1 MDKFRRDL
9 QAKFEEILGNRNVY
23 FQPPASLL
31 MQYPAIR
38 YSLKDIQTK
47 SANNSS
53 AYIMSSG
60 YECILITKE
69 PADEKYLGQIFSIPH
84 CKFGRYYS
92 ADNLHHYTFTIYQ

>member
-1 MDKFRRDL
+1 MSDRLDL
-9 QAKFEEILGNRNVY
+9 QAKFEEILGSRNVY

-38 YSLKDIQTK
+38 YELKDFQNK

-53 AYIMSSG
+53 TYISSTG
-60 YECILITKE
+60 YECVLIMKE
-69 PADEKYLGQIFSIPH
+69 PDTEYLQKIFHIPY
-84 CKFGRYYS
+84 CKFGRYYR

>member
-1 MDKFRRDL
+1 MSNRLDL
-9 QAKFEEILGNRNVY
+9 QAKFEEILGSRNVY

-38 YSLKDIQTK
+38 YEFKEFRTK

-53 AYIMSSG
+53 DYIVSSG
-60 YECILITKE
+60 YECIYISKE
-69 PADEKYLGQIFSIPH
+69 PADEEFLRAMLKIPY
-84 CKFGRYYS
+84 CRFGRYYR

>member
-1 MDKFRRDL
+1 MGNRLDL
-9 QAKFEEILGNRNVY
+9 QAKFEEILESRNVY

-38 YSLKDIQTK
+38 YDLKDFQNK

-53 AYIMSSG
+53 VYISSTG
-60 YECILITKE
+60 YEGILITNE
-69 PADEKYLGQIFSIPH
+69 PDTEYLQKIFQIPY
-84 CKFGRYYS
+84 CKFGRYYR